1 MLGNPILNYVSFQAT
16 NNQINLDILSF
27 VCILVAHQIDS
38 RLLAQY
44 LIDFLRISLLIMKR
58 TMEPAVLQAH
68 NQKYG
73 NWAWW
78 AGSRQERAHAGA
90 AGINVFT
97 GEQGASESADPIIE
111 SPRSMGQ
118 SFVAG
123 WKMNGEYGHDGGGD
137 TAQRRALGWRVRVG
151 DPHSAPDFAAVHY
164 SLGTCLGWDS
174 QSLPSTLHPVNHRQG
189 GLGATGHTNVPS
201 YSTESSH
208 SDDLHKSCYLE
219 LNALEN

>member
-111 SPRSMGQ
+111 SPLSMGQ

-151 DPHSAPDFAAVHY
+151 DPLCSRLCCR
-164 SLGTCLGWDS
+164 SLFPRDMS
-174 QSLPSTLHPVNHRQG
+174 
-189 GLGATGHTNVPS
+189 GLGFTVLAFHPASCKSPSGWPWGHWA
-201 YSTESSH
+201 H
-208 SDDLHKSCYLE
+208 
-219 LNALEN
+219 